1 MLPLPGHII
10 LAQARFWF
18 SWSFCL
24 ICKMKGS
31 NNPHLIRSPWE
42 SNRKKG
48 MWKNYFN
55 CKALH
60 KEGSYDLLIPSQSA
74 FQRKLNKLPQT
85 FHSQGYFYFV
95 IFQASKWNWR
105 KKKKPSAAAFYM
117 VVYKS
122 QDEIEI
128 MIAQGPKFTFS
139 EGGRGLGAL
148 MTLERA
154 AEITNAS
161 LALTS
166 LCSFKW
172 SNQPCFSQTQ
182 INKNWH
188 YIGQQYGMP
197 CAIRT
202 RWVYAPH
209 GLQRRQ
215 PCTALW
221 GQMSMWLFNAHVP
234 GQWFP
239 IPRGN
244 ADFFQMALGIHMLQQ
259 PCQ

>member
-1 MLPLPGHII
+1 
-10 LAQARFWF
+10 
-18 SWSFCL
+18 
-24 ICKMKGS
+24 MK
-31 NNPHLIRSPWE
+31 L
-42 SNRKKG
+42 
-48 MWKNYFN
+48 
-55 CKALH
+55 
-60 KEGSYDLLIPSQSA
+60 
-74 FQRKLNKLPQT
+74 
-85 FHSQGYFYFV
+85 
-95 IFQASKWNWR
+95 
-105 KKKKPSAAAFYM
+105 KKKSSAAAFYM

-122 QDEIEI
+122 QGEIEI

-139 EGGRGLGAL
+139 EGGHELGATR
-148 MTLERA
+148 TLGRA

-202 RWVYAPH
+202 SWVYAPH
-209 GLQRRQ
+209 GLRRRQ

-221 GQMSMWLFNAHVP
+221 GQTAMWLLNTRVP
-234 GQWFP
+234 GQRFP
-239 IPRGN
+239 TPRGD
-244 ADFFQMALGIHMLQQ
+244 AGFFQMVLEVHLL
-259 PCQ
+259 

>member
-1 MLPLPGHII
+1 MPELLSH
-10 LAQARFWF
+10 LQSRD
-18 SWSFCL
+18 
-24 ICKMKGS
+24 S
-31 NNPHLIRSPWE
+31 NNPHLTGSPQQ

-48 MWKNYFN
+48 MWKNYVN
-55 CKALH
+55 RKALH

-95 IFQASKWNWR
+95 IFQASKWNW
-105 KKKKPSAAAFYM
+105 KKKTKPSAAAFYM

-139 EGGRGLGAL
+139 EGGHGLGA
-148 MTLERA
+148 TGTFGRA

-197 CAIRT
+197 CAMRT
-202 RWVYAPH
+202 SWVYVPH
-209 GLQRRQ
+209 GLRRRR
-215 PCTALW
+215 PCTVFW
-221 GQMSMWLFNAHVP
+221 GQMAMWLLNTHVP
-234 GQWFP
+234 GQQFP
-239 IPRGN
+239 TPWGDS
-244 ADFFQMALGIHMLQQ
+244 DFFQMVLEIHMLQQ
-259 PCQ
+259 PWQ